1 MTTAVEIGG
10 GGEQM
15 YLRHG
20 SFWWPW
26 LCTDA
31 IWSASPDAAWPG
43 LHQKPL
49 NATIGQLLA
58 PYHPGGHQGDNQNND
73 YAKCTHFA
81 GRFDGHRVAPVL
93 YRAHRPMEEV
103 HGFHGS
109 HYTPPPGKHSLR
121 YYKRDMPTPV
131 VLDISSWKRAR
142 VDMLAPN
149 NNRGM
154 TYQTDEKHLNNMSEY
169 FVGVVNTAFNCYN
182 NRFLWRVI
190 NQ

>member
-1 MTTAVEIGG
+1 MGHFDGHGG
-10 GGEQM
+10 APMQYGAHCQM
-15 YLRHG
+15 QHDQGFTRSHWTPPSGNYLLRIT
-20 SFWWPW
+20 P
-26 LCTDA
+26 
-31 IWSASPDAAWPG
+31 AATR
-43 LHQKPL
+43 
-49 NATIGQLLA
+49 ATIKTSIMQ
-58 PYHPGGHQGDNQNND
+58 
-73 YAKCTHFA
+73 KCTHFA